1 MLWEPSLTGGRGG
14 GGGMGKNSDR
24 RVIHFFLTQLL
35 IAGREKRERQ
45 KGWGREGDVRSTAS

>member
-1 MLWEPSLTGGRGG
+1 MLWEPSLTGVRGG

-35 IAGREKRERQ
+35 IARREKRERA
-45 KGWGREGDVRSTAS
+45 EGVGERGGL